1 MSTAPRRPYSR
12 PVFDQT
18 ITIHSDH
25 AQRLLD
31 RGFLLVV
38 RALYGIDVVLRILGD
53 DAEMDQVEDVVSQLI
68 AEAAS
73 GLRAEA
79 ARLAAL
85 RDANGISVAP
95 RYTAPR
101 EVTVHVS
108 SPQLAQ
114 YTALIQELDA
124 LMIAMD
130 TLWLAGV
137 LSNKQRANGSYEWRT
152 RLLRTGRRIIDIERR
167 ARASAAARG
176 KAADVAAA
184 DAGSLEEASANG
196 EDSDG
201 ALPAMPDVRLA
212 TDQGV
217 TDAALAD
224 SGSIG
229 PGMDGRE
236 GTPEREDQG

>member
-184 DAGSLEEASANG
+184 DTAADSTEEAMAVNTAG
-196 EDSDG
+196 DSVAEQDRPPDG
-201 ALPAMPDVRLA
+201 AEGLHEPAGA
-212 TDQGV
+212 
-217 TDAALAD
+217 
-224 SGSIG
+224 
-229 PGMDGRE
+229 
-236 GTPEREDQG
+236 

>member
-1 MSTAPRRPYSR
+1 
-12 PVFDQT
+12 
-18 ITIHSDH
+18 
-25 AQRLLD
+25 
-31 RGFLLVV
+31 
-38 RALYGIDVVLRILGD
+38 
-53 DAEMDQVEDVVSQLI
+53 VVSQLI

-73 GLRAEA
+73 GLRTEA

-167 ARASAAARG
+167 ARASATARG
-176 KAADVAAA
+176 KAAEVAEADVAGAPGLVEAPPETAA
-184 DAGSLEEASANG
+184 ARADQQAGPESPVGGVADDHGGRPPPEEG
-196 EDSDG
+196 GQD
-201 ALPAMPDVRLA
+201 RLA
-212 TDQGV
+212 G
-217 TDAALAD
+217 
-224 SGSIG
+224 
-229 PGMDGRE
+229 E
-236 GTPEREDQG
+236 GAS

>member
-1 MSTAPRRPYSR
+1 M
-12 PVFDQT
+12 
-18 ITIHSDH
+18 
-25 AQRLLD
+25 
-31 RGFLLVV
+31 
-38 RALYGIDVVLRILGD
+38 
-53 DAEMDQVEDVVSQLI
+53 SQLI
-68 AEAAS
+68 AEAAT

-85 RDANGISVAP
+85 REANGISAAP